1 MGLNPMW
8 FVAVAI
14 LAALALAAVVRLN
27 RAVRRCPRCGRGEVE
42 LVAEGEGWAER
53 CRSCAWTADV
63 GVDDVR
69 VW

>member
-1 MGLNPMW
+1 MHPTWIVAGL
-8 FVAVAI
+8 VVIALAVA
-14 LAALALAAVVRLN
+14 LAVRLN
-27 RAVRRCPRCGRGEVE
+27 RAVRRCPRCGRGEVD

-53 CRSCAWTADV
+53 CRSCGWTADV